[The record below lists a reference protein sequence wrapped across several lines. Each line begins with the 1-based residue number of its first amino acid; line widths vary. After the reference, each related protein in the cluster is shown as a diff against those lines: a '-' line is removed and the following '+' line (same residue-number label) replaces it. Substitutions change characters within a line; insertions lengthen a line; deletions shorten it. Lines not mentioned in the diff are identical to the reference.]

1 MRKYLLILLLA
12 NPLTLLAAQQT
23 PPADLEPLPDLPEAP
38 PPPLPADDVPPPP
51 TGLAD
56 EGLEPEVKIIRR
68 NDAVI
73 YEYRINGRLYKVR
86 VEPRIGP
93 PYYLFDRDGDGV
105 LETPR
110 RQPLEPAPVVPNW
123 VIHSW

>member
-1 MRKYLLILLLA
+1 MRNYLLILLLA
-12 NPLTLLAAQQT
+12 TPATLLAARQT
-23 PPADLEPLPDLPEAP
+23 PPADLEPLPEAP
-38 PPPLPADDVPPPP
+38 PPPLPDSSPPPP
-51 TGLAD
+51 TGLED
-56 EGLEPEVKIIRR
+56 EGLEPEVKIIKR

-86 VEPRIGP
+86 VEPRVGP

-105 LETPR
+105 LETTR
-110 RQPLEPAPVVPNW
+110 RQQLEPAPVVPNW

>member
-1 MRKYLLILLLA
+1 MSKYLLILLLA

-23 PPADLEPLPDLPEAP
+23 PPADLEPLPEAP
-38 PPPLPADDVPPPP
+38 PPPPPTENAPPPP
-51 TGLAD
+51 TGLED
-56 EGLEPEVKIIRR
+56 EDLEPEVKIIKR

-73 YEYRINGRLYKVR
+73 YEYRVNGRLYKVR
-86 VEPRIGP
+86 VEPRVGP
-93 PYYLFDRDGDGV
+93 PYYLYDRDGDGV
-105 LETPR
+105 LESTR